1 MKSDKPAKRSHTV
14 ACSSHF
20 RDAVLALAASQR
32 VNAAD
37 LARSILL
44 LVPSSAIDSYLD
56 PGEPQ
61 PDDRETVILKSGASQ
76 GRPWRRK
83 PRLQMRL
90 PFSVSAQRIRRS
102 LAMALDLASGQRDL
116 VLECPED
123 VQRRHTRAAEQT
135 LLMERQIQ
143 AAGQEAEALR
153 GDNQRLRDVAMV
165 MMVQELPDGIQS
177 RADALYVMGFPPGHM
192 PDARTIK
199 TRFRQLATIH
209 HPDSDLGDHRR
220 MSQLNAALSW
230 LRTGRT

>member
-1 MKSDKPAKRSHTV
+1 MKKPAKRSHTV

-20 RDAVLALAASQR
+20 RDAVLALAAAQR
-32 VNAAD
+32 VNVAD
-37 LARSILL
+37 LTRSILL
-44 LVPSSAIDSYLD
+44 LVSTSVIDAYPD

-90 PFSVSAQRIRRS
+90 PFTVSAQRIRRC

-116 VLECPED
+116 VLERPED
-123 VQRRHTRAAEQT
+123 VQQRHAQVAEKTR
-135 LLMERQIQ
+135 LMERQIE

-153 GDNQRLRDVAMV
+153 GDNQRLRDVAMA
-165 MMVQELPDGIQS
+165 MMVQELPNGIQS

-209 HPDSDLGDHRR
+209 HPDGDMGDHRR
-220 MSQLNAALSW
+220 MSQLNAALAW
-230 LRTGRT
+230 LRQGRT